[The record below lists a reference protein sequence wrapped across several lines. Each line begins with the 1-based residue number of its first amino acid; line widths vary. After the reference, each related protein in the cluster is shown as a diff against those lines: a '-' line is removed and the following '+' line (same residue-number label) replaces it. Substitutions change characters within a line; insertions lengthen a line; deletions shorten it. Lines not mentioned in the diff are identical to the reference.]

1 MTVEELEVEK
11 RKLVEQL
18 GVYMEKEDQLA
29 PVAARILATLIL
41 TCKEGTTFDQLVTD
55 LEASKSTVS
64 AHLNTLTSNGMIDY
78 ITRPGDRKR
87 YFIITPNRLLQFIE
101 EKLAKW
107 ETDKAVHKKLIDY
120 KTNVNEVYKDQP
132 EKQCEL
138 KFHYNFLTFL
148 DEAIEVFS
156 KLKVNLNEKN
166 Q

>member
-1 MTVEELEVEK
+1 MTVEELEAER

-18 GVYMEKEDQLA
+18 GVYMEKEDQMP
-29 PVAARILATLIL
+29 PVAARIVATLIL
-41 TCKEGTTFDQLVTD
+41 TCKQGTTFDQLVHD

-64 AHLNTLTSNGMIDY
+64 AHLNTLTSNGLINY

-87 YFIITPNRLLQFIE
+87 YFIMTPNRLIQFIE

-107 ETDKAVHKKLIDY
+107 ETDMAIHKKLIDF
-120 KTNVNEVYKDQP
+120 KTNANEVYKDQP

-138 KFHYNFLTFL
+138 KFHHNFLTFL
-148 DEAIEVFS
+148 EEATEVFT
-156 KLKVNLNEKN
+156 KLKTNLIEKN